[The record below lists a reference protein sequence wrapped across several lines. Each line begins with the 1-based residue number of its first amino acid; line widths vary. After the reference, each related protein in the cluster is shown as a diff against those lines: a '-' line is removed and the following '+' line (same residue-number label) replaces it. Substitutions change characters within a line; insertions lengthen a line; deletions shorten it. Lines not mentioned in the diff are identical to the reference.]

1 MVLSPALH
9 HQLTFRVSG
18 KVGHLTRFFYCTER
32 AEAADGFEDMLTAK
46 EQSLLD
52 AVEAHAEAHGIS
64 IVTVEVAGASKS
76 PVIRVYIDALG
87 GVSFTELTEAQ
98 EWIGQLMDE
107 LDPFP
112 GAYVLE
118 VSSPGI
124 DRPLRTP
131 GHFQAAVG
139 EQVKLKTSEAVEGRK
154 HFKGTLVSATE
165 DAVAIEVDGAEVA
178 LPFTAI
184 SKANIIGTVK
194 F

>member
-18 KVGHLTRFFYCTER
+18 KVGHLTRFFYCTEH
-32 AEAADGFEDMLTAK
+32 AEATDGFEDMLTAK

-52 AVEAHAEAHGIS
+52 ALEPHAEAHRIS

-76 PVIRVYIDALG
+76 PVIRVYIDAPG

-98 EWIGQLMDE
+98 EWIGTLMDE

-131 GHFQAAVG
+131 AHFQAAVG
-139 EQVKLKTSEAVEGRK
+139 EQVKVKTSEAVEGRK
-154 HFKGTLVSATE
+154 NFKGALVSATE
-165 DAVAIEVDGAEVA
+165 DAVVIEVDGAEVA
-178 LPFTAI
+178 LPFAAI
-184 SKANIIGTVK
+184 AKANIIGTVK

>member
-32 AEAADGFEDMLTAK
+32 AEATDGFEDMLTAK

-52 AVEAHAEAHGIS
+52 AVEARAEAHGIS

-76 PVIRVYIDALG
+76 PVIRVYIDAPG

>member
-18 KVGHLTRFFYCTER
+18 KVGHLTRFFYCTEH
-32 AEAADGFEDMLTAK
+32 AGATDGFGDMLTTK

-52 AVEAHAEAHGIS
+52 VLEAHAEAHGIS

-76 PVIRVYIDALG
+76 PVIRVYIDAPG

-98 EWIGQLMDE
+98 EWIGALMDE

-131 GHFQAAVG
+131 AHFQAAVG
-139 EQVKLKTSEAVEGRK
+139 EQVKVKTSEAVEGRK
-154 HFKGTLVSATE
+154 NFKGALVSATE
-165 DAVAIEVDGAEVA
+165 DAVVIEADGAEVA
-178 LPFTAI
+178 LPFAII

>member
-1 MVLSPALH
+1 
-9 HQLTFRVSG
+9 
-18 KVGHLTRFFYCTER
+18 
-32 AEAADGFEDMLTAK
+32 ML
-46 EQSLLD
+46 
-52 AVEAHAEAHGIS
+52 EAHAEAHGIS

-76 PVIRVYIDALG
+76 PVIRVYIDAPG

-98 EWIGQLMDE
+98 EWIGALMDE

-131 GHFQAAVG
+131 AHFQAAVG
-139 EQVKLKTSEAVEGRK
+139 EQVKVKTSEAVEGRK
-154 HFKGTLVSATE
+154 NFKGALVSATE
-165 DAVAIEVDGAEVA
+165 DAVVIEADGAEVA
-178 LPFTAI
+178 LPFAII